1 MGMVIGIDVGGSTT
15 KIVGID
21 KGHIHSPMFIT
32 AADPVTSLFG
42 AFGKYIY
49 DNGIQLADVEQVM
62 LTGVGSAF
70 VDSPL
75 YGLPTRKTDEFLA
88 NGLAARHALDNDQL
102 IVVTYHSVDGQNV
115 LQCRSVTLELYPGVG
130 VISSM
135 IDQKDLSKGLLL
147 FQDDLFTSP
156 SYFEF
161 DEYNEIIITFCATKQ
176 YVASLLL
183 TNREYKI
190 WRQSDYSFLYS
201 ICDEKIQEMRVGS
214 AFDRTIILEKES
226 SSLRRQ

>member
-1 MGMVIGIDVGGSTT
+1 MDTIDCEFIHYFYGTPLCNRSRVCDIIQFHNYLIVLSRKGACQVYDSRSYRRHMFLNPT
-15 KIVGID
+15 K
-21 KGHIHSPMFIT
+21 F
-32 AADPVTSLFG
+32 
-42 AFGKYIY
+42 
-49 DNGIQLADVEQVM
+49 DVVQTV
-62 LTGVGSAF
+62 F
-70 VDSPL
+70 VNRL
-75 YGLPTRKTDEFLA
+75 
-88 NGLAARHALDNDQL
+88 NDQL

-176 YVASLLL
+176 YIASLLL
-183 TNREYKI
+183 INREYKI

-201 ICDEKIQEMRVGS
+201 ICDEKIQEMRVGL
-214 AFDRTIILEKES
+214 AFGRTIILEKES